1 MLNLRKKLLVGTLLS
16 SALVT
21 SAFAGKVEVLHWWT
35 SGGEAAAANE
45 LKAMMEKQGH
55 QWIDFA
61 VAGGGGDSAMTVL
74 KSRAVS
80 GNPPAAAQVKGP
92 NIQEWAE
99 LGLLENLDDVA
110 KAENWDKILP
120 KEVSNIMKYQG
131 HYVAVPVNVHRVN
144 WLWAN
149 PEVFKKTNTQ
159 VPTTWDEFFTVAD
172 KIKKAGY
179 IAFAHGGQPW
189 QDATVFEDMVL
200 GMGGVDFYKKS
211 LVQLDPEALGS
222 EEMVRILTAF
232 KKLKSYTDGASAGR
246 EWNITTGLIING
258 KAAMQIMGDW
268 AKGEF
273 NAAGK
278 KPGTDYLCVA
288 SPGTKD
294 SFMFNIDSL
303 ILFKSKKAEDVK
315 ATKDLAKTILQPEFQ
330 KVFNMNKGSIPVRTD
345 LPMGNFDSCA
355 QLSAQDFK
363 RTAKTGTLV
372 PSMAHEMAVSA
383 AVRGAI
389 MDTVSNFYNSDK
401 QSASAAAQQLVKAVK
416 RAQ

>member
-120 KEVSNIMKYQG
+120 KEVSSIMKYQG